1 MEDKSGSLVGV
12 NQLVHRNDGSW
23 HLAKLIQKREN
34 PDTHDTEYYVH
45 YDGCKLPASDS
56 RKITLCLARVNSE

>member
-1 MEDKSGSLVGV
+1 MEDKSGSMIGV

-45 YDGCKLPASDS
+45 YDGCKYLNGVF
-56 RKITLCLARVNSE
+56 REGCVIICVF

>member
-1 MEDKSGSLVGV
+1 MEDKSGSMIGV

-45 YDGCKLPASDS
+45 YDGCKLSVGGLE
-56 RKITLCLARVNSE
+56 KVCHI